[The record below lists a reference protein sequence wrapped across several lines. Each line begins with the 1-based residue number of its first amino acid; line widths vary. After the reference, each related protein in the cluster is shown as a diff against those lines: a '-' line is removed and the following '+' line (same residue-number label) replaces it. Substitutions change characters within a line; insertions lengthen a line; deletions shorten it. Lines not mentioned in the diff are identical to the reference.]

1 MCGGLYTPSAS
12 TSPPFHILAVSLRI
26 VCSLRKVVQVLTVLS
41 SSVAVMLSRSL
52 WDGRSRSGMDDCL
65 RRNPNLLPTPSGTHH
80 PVPGV
85 TAVTQSADPYS
96 HLSSPQPRWRATTF
110 PFCNEAMEGRLK
122 AVKMSPQV
130 APPIAHVCSYSTS
143 KRSNEH
149 GDPGSQERK
158 PVSTL
163 YR

>member
-65 RRNPNLLPTPSGTHH
+65 RRNPILLPTPSGTHH

-96 HLSSPQPRWRATTF
+96 HLSSRNLGGEQRPFPSATRRW
-110 PFCNEAMEGRLK
+110 K
-122 AVKMSPQV
+122 AVSRPSRCHPRLH
-130 APPIAHVCSYSTS
+130 PPIAHVCSYSTS